1 MQNIFGAGSLWGTP
15 LTDATGAAIA
25 VPSPV
30 QFGLSQD
37 ISIDMSFDTKLL
49 YGQNQF
55 PAAAGRGKGKISGKV
70 KNAQVNGM
78 MWNSIFF
85 GQTMSAG
92 IATIVQDSVGILIPA
107 TPFTITASTTST
119 ATTIKIPNTGTW
131 ATDLGVTTAGGVPM
145 TRVASGP
152 TTGQYTVAAGVY
164 VFAAA
169 DTGLKVFINYG
180 YTATSTVAQKS
191 SVSNLPMGY
200 APSFRADILLPYNGK
215 AVTYTFYS
223 CLASKLSVATK
234 LDDFVI
240 PEIDFECFAD
250 SQGRIFDYSMSE

>member
-30 QFGLSQD
+30 QFGLSQE
-37 ISIDMSFDTKLL
+37 ISVDMSFDTKLL

-70 KNAQVNGM
+70 KNAQVVGA

-85 GQTMSAG
+85 GQTLTQS
-92 IATIVQDSVGILIPA
+92 IATIKQDSVGILIPV
-107 TPFTITASTTST
+107 TPFTITAGATDST
-119 ATTIKIPNTGTW
+119 TTIKIPNTGTW

-145 TRVASGP
+145 TRVTTSP
-152 TTGQYTVAAGVY
+152 TTGQYSVAAGAY
-164 VFAAA
+164 VFATA

-180 YTATSTVAQKS
+180 YTATSTTAQKS

-200 APSFRADILLPYNGK
+200 APTFRADILLPFGGK
-215 AVTYTFYS
+215 SVTYTFYS

-240 PEIDFECFAD
+240 PEIDFDCFAD

>member
-37 ISIDMSFDTKLL
+37 ISIDFSFDTKLL

-55 PAAAGRGKGKISGKV
+55 PVAVGRGKGKISGKV
-70 KNAQVNGM
+70 KAAQVNGAL
-78 MWNSIFF
+78 WNSIFF
-85 GQTMSAG
+85 GQTLAPG
-92 IATIVQDSVGILIPA
+92 INSIVQDSVGIVIPT
-107 TPFTITASTTST
+107 TPFTITAGSTAT
-119 ATTIKIPNTGTW
+119 ATTIKIPSSGTW
-131 ATDLGVTTAGGVPM
+131 TTDLGVQTAGNVPM

-169 DTGLKVFINYG
+169 DVALKVYINYG
-180 YTATSTVAQKS
+180 YTATGATATQLSVA
-191 SVSNLPMGY
+191 NLPMGY
-200 APSFRADILLPYNGK
+200 APSFRSDILLPFNGK
-215 AVTYTFYS
+215 TVVLTAWS

-240 PEIDFECFAD
+240 PEIDFECFTD
-250 SQGRIFDYSMSE
+250 SQGRLITCSTSE